1 MGMYSDNRFD
11 NELSEDG
18 NELSEDG
25 NGLSED
31 GNGLSE
37 DGNRLSEDSNGLSEE
52 EMARATEVIIPAP
65 DATPT
70 PGNQAPGNQ
79 APGNQASGNQEAADV
94 SQEDFPSAA
103 LLPDAGQRMSLGRA
117 MGVSAAVGV
126 AGVCVASVLTKE
138 DASLSRAATPDNEKS
153 ADDIAANAGA
163 GDDTERVEVPAAPHV
178 TISYEDTPMNSGME
192 TCDAG
197 DIADAGA
204 NHVGGAEAPDPL
216 FGGFGSLCAD
226 I

>member
-18 NELSEDG
+18 NG
-25 NGLSED
+25 
-31 GNGLSE
+31 
-37 DGNRLSEDSNGLSEE
+37 LSEDSNGLSEE
-52 EMARATEVIIPAP
+52 EMARATEVIVPAP

-79 APGNQASGNQEAADV
+79 APGNQEAADV

-192 TCDAG
+192 ACDAG

-204 NHVGGAEAPDPL
+204 NHVGGAETPDPL

>member
-11 NELSEDG
+11 

-37 DGNRLSEDSNGLSEE
+37 E
-52 EMARATEVIIPAP
+52 EMARATEVIVPAP

-70 PGNQAPGNQ
+70 
-79 APGNQASGNQEAADV
+79 PGNQASGNQEAADV

>member
-18 NELSEDG
+18 N
-25 NGLSED
+25 
-31 GNGLSE
+31 
-37 DGNRLSEDSNGLSEE
+37 GLSEE
-52 EMARATEVIIPAP
+52 EMARATEVIVPAP

-70 PGNQAPGNQ
+70 PGNQASGNQ
-79 APGNQASGNQEAADV
+79 APGNQEAADV

>member
-11 NELSEDG
+11 NE
-18 NELSEDG
+18 
-25 NGLSED
+25 
-31 GNGLSE
+31 
-37 DGNRLSEDSNGLSEE
+37 LSEDSNGLSEE
-52 EMARATEVIIPAP
+52 EMARATEVIVPAP

-79 APGNQASGNQEAADV
+79 APGNQEAADV

-204 NHVGGAEAPDPL
+204 NHVGGAETPDPL

>member
-18 NELSEDG
+18 NRLTED
-25 NGLSED
+25 S
-31 GNGLSE
+31 
-37 DGNRLSEDSNGLSEE
+37 NRLSEDGNGLSEE
-52 EMARATEVIIPAP
+52 EMARATEVIVPAP

-70 PGNQAPGNQ
+70 PGNQASGNQ
-79 APGNQASGNQEAADV
+79 APGNQEAADV

-103 LLPDAGQRMSLGRA
+103 LLPDAGQRMSLGRT

-204 NHVGGAEAPDPL
+204 NHVGGAETPDPL

>member
-1 MGMYSDNRFD
+1 MGMYSDNRFY
-11 NELSEDG
+11 NELSED
-18 NELSEDG
+18 S
-25 NGLSED
+25 
-31 GNGLSE
+31 
-37 DGNRLSEDSNGLSEE
+37 NRLSEDGNGLSEE
-52 EMARATEVIIPAP
+52 EMARATEVIVPAP

-70 PGNQAPGNQ
+70 PGNQAP
-79 APGNQASGNQEAADV
+79 GNQEAADV

-103 LLPDAGQRMSLGRA
+103 LLPDAGQRMSLGRT

-204 NHVGGAEAPDPL
+204 NHVGGAETPDPL

>member
-1 MGMYSDNRFD
+1 MGMYSDNRFY
-11 NELSEDG
+11 

-31 GNGLSE
+31 SNG
-37 DGNRLSEDSNGLSEE
+37 LSEDSNGLSEE
-52 EMARATEVIIPAP
+52 EMARATEVIVPAP

-70 PGNQAPGNQ
+70 PGNQAS
-79 APGNQASGNQEAADV
+79 GNQASGNQEAVDV

>member
-18 NELSEDG
+18 NRLT
-25 NGLSED
+25 
-31 GNGLSE
+31 E
-37 DGNRLSEDSNGLSEE
+37 DGNRLSEDGNGLSEE
-52 EMARATEVIIPAP
+52 EMARATEVIVPAP

-70 PGNQAPGNQ
+70 PGNQAS
-79 APGNQASGNQEAADV
+79 GNQASGNQEAADV

>member
-18 NELSEDG
+18 NG
-25 NGLSED
+25 
-31 GNGLSE
+31 
-37 DGNRLSEDSNGLSEE
+37 LSEDSNGLSEE
-52 EMARATEVIIPAP
+52 EMARATEVIVPAP

-70 PGNQAPGNQ
+70 PGNQAP
-79 APGNQASGNQEAADV
+79 GNQEAADV

>member
-1 MGMYSDNRFD
+1 MGMYSDNRFY

-18 NELSEDG
+18 
-25 NGLSED
+25 
-31 GNGLSE
+31 
-37 DGNRLSEDSNGLSEE
+37 NGLSEE
-52 EMARATEVIIPAP
+52 EMARATEVIVPAP

-70 PGNQAPGNQ
+70 PGNQASGNQASGNQ
-79 APGNQASGNQEAADV
+79 APGNQEAADV

-204 NHVGGAEAPDPL
+204 NHVGGAETPDPL

>member
-11 NELSEDG
+11 

-37 DGNRLSEDSNGLSEE
+37 DGNGLTEE
-52 EMARATEVIIPAP
+52 EMARATEVIVPAP

-79 APGNQASGNQEAADV
+79 APGNQAPGNQAAADV

-138 DASLSRAATPDNEKS
+138 DASLSRAATPENEKS

-204 NHVGGAEAPDPL
+204 NHVGGAEATDPL

>member
-11 NELSEDG
+11 NELTEDG
-18 NELSEDG
+18 
-25 NGLSED
+25 
-31 GNGLSE
+31 
-37 DGNRLSEDSNGLSEE
+37 NGLSEE
-52 EMARATEVIIPAP
+52 EMARATEVIVPAP

-70 PGNQAPGNQ
+70 PGNQASGNQ
-79 APGNQASGNQEAADV
+79 APGNQEAADV

-197 DIADAGA
+197 DIADADA
-204 NHVGGAEAPDPL
+204 NHVGGAEATDPL

>member
-1 MGMYSDNRFD
+1 MGMYSDNRFY
-11 NELSEDG
+11 

-37 DGNRLSEDSNGLSEE
+37 DGNGLSEDGNGLSEE
-52 EMARATEVIIPAP
+52 EMARATEVIVPAP

-70 PGNQAPGNQ
+70 PGNQASGNQ
-79 APGNQASGNQEAADV
+79 APGNQEAADV

-204 NHVGGAEAPDPL
+204 NHVGGAETPDPL

>member
-18 NELSEDG
+18 NRLTEDG

-37 DGNRLSEDSNGLSEE
+37 E
-52 EMARATEVIIPAP
+52 EMARATEVIVPAP

-70 PGNQAPGNQ
+70 PGNQASGNQ
-79 APGNQASGNQEAADV
+79 APGNQEAADV

-204 NHVGGAEAPDPL
+204 NHVGGAETPDPL

>member
-11 NELSEDG
+11 

-37 DGNRLSEDSNGLSEE
+37 DGNGLSEE
-52 EMARATEVIIPAP
+52 EMARATEVIVPAP

-70 PGNQAPGNQ
+70 PGNQASGNQ
-79 APGNQASGNQEAADV
+79 APGNQAAADV

-138 DASLSRAATPDNEKS
+138 DASLSRAATPENEKS

-204 NHVGGAEAPDPL
+204 NHVSGAEAPDPL
-216 FGGFGSLCAD
+216 FGGFGSVCAD

>member
-11 NELSEDG
+11 

-37 DGNRLSEDSNGLSEE
+37 E
-52 EMARATEVIIPAP
+52 EMARATEVIVPAP

-79 APGNQASGNQEAADV
+79 AAADV

-103 LLPDAGQRMSLGRA
+103 LLPDAGQRMPLGRA

-138 DASLSRAATPDNEKS
+138 DASLSRAATPENEKS
-153 ADDIAANAGA
+153 ADDIAANAGV
-163 GDDTERVEVPAAPHV
+163 GDDTERVEVPAASHV

-204 NHVGGAEAPDPL
+204 NHVGGAEAPDSL

>member
-11 NELSEDG
+11 NGLSD
-18 NELSEDG
+18 DG

-31 GNGLSE
+31 G
-37 DGNRLSEDSNGLSEE
+37 NGLSEE
-52 EMARATEVIIPAP
+52 EMARATEVIVPAP

-70 PGNQAPGNQ
+70 PGNQAHGNQAPGNQAPGNQ
-79 APGNQASGNQEAADV
+79 APGNQVAADV

-138 DASLSRAATPDNEKS
+138 DASLSRAATPENEKS

-197 DIADAGA
+197 DIADASA

>member
-18 NELSEDG
+18 N
-25 NGLSED
+25 
-31 GNGLSE
+31 
-37 DGNRLSEDSNGLSEE
+37 RLTEDSNGLSEE
-52 EMARATEVIIPAP
+52 EMARATEVIVPAP

-79 APGNQASGNQEAADV
+79 APGNQEAADV

-197 DIADAGA
+197 AGA

>member
-1 MGMYSDNRFD
+1 MGMNSDNRFD
-11 NELSEDG
+11 

-31 GNGLSE
+31 GNELT
-37 DGNRLSEDSNGLSEE
+37 EE
-52 EMARATEVIIPAP
+52 EMARATEVIVPAP

-70 PGNQAPGNQ
+70 PSNQAPGNQVPDNQAPGNQ
-79 APGNQASGNQEAADV
+79 APGNQEAADV

-126 AGVCVASVLTKE
+126 AGVCVASVLSKE
-138 DASLSRAATPDNEKS
+138 DASLSRAATPENEKS
-153 ADDIAANAGA
+153 TDDIAANAGV

-204 NHVGGAEAPDPL
+204 NHVGDAEATDPL
-216 FGGFGSLCAD
+216 FGGFGSVCAD

>member
-11 NELSEDG
+11 

-37 DGNRLSEDSNGLSEE
+37 E
-52 EMARATEVIIPAP
+52 EMARATEVIVPAP

-70 PGNQAPGNQ
+70 PGNQAP
-79 APGNQASGNQEAADV
+79 GNQEAADV

-216 FGGFGSLCAD
+216 FSGFGSLCAD

>member
-1 MGMYSDNRFD
+1 MGMYSDNRF
-11 NELSEDG
+11 N

-25 NGLSED
+25 NGLTED
-31 GNGLSE
+31 G
-37 DGNRLSEDSNGLSEE
+37 NGLSEE
-52 EMARATEVIIPAP
+52 EMARATEVIVPAP

-79 APGNQASGNQEAADV
+79 EAGNQEAGNQEAADV

-117 MGVSAAVGV
+117 IGVSAAVGV

-178 TISYEDTPMNSGME
+178 TISYEDTPMNSGMG

>member
-1 MGMYSDNRFD
+1 MGMYSDNRFY
-11 NELSEDG
+11 

-31 GNGLSE
+31 GNGLT
-37 DGNRLSEDSNGLSEE
+37 EE
-52 EMARATEVIIPAP
+52 EMARATEVIVPAP

-70 PGNQAPGNQ
+70 PGNQAP
-79 APGNQASGNQEAADV
+79 GNQEAADV

-204 NHVGGAEAPDPL
+204 NHVGGAETPDPL

>member
-18 NELSEDG
+18 N
-25 NGLSED
+25 
-31 GNGLSE
+31 
-37 DGNRLSEDSNGLSEE
+37 RLTEDSNRLSEE
-52 EMARATEVIIPAP
+52 EMARATEVIVPAP

-70 PGNQAPGNQ
+70 PGNQAS
-79 APGNQASGNQEAADV
+79 GNQASGNQEAVDV

-204 NHVGGAEAPDPL
+204 NHVGGAETPDPL

>member
-1 MGMYSDNRFD
+1 MGMYSDNRFY
-11 NELSEDG
+11 NE
-18 NELSEDG
+18 
-25 NGLSED
+25 
-31 GNGLSE
+31 
-37 DGNRLSEDSNGLSEE
+37 LSEDSNGLSEE
-52 EMARATEVIIPAP
+52 EMARATEVIVPAP

-70 PGNQAPGNQ
+70 
-79 APGNQASGNQEAADV
+79 PGNQASGNQEAADV

>member
-11 NELSEDG
+11 NG
-18 NELSEDG
+18 LSEDG

-37 DGNRLSEDSNGLSEE
+37 DGNGLSEE
-52 EMARATEVIIPAP
+52 EMARATEVIVPAP

-70 PGNQAPGNQ
+70 PGNQAS
-79 APGNQASGNQEAADV
+79 GNQASGNQEAADV

-204 NHVGGAEAPDPL
+204 NHVGGAETPDPL

>member
-1 MGMYSDNRFD
+1 MGMYSDNRFY
-11 NELSEDG
+11 

-31 GNGLSE
+31 GNGLT
-37 DGNRLSEDSNGLSEE
+37 EE
-52 EMARATEVIIPAP
+52 EMARATEVIVPAP

-70 PGNQAPGNQ
+70 PGNQASGNQ
-79 APGNQASGNQEAADV
+79 APGNQEDADV

-204 NHVGGAEAPDPL
+204 NHVGGAETPDPL

>member
-1 MGMYSDNRFD
+1 MGMYSDNRFY
-11 NELSEDG
+11 NE
-18 NELSEDG
+18 
-25 NGLSED
+25 
-31 GNGLSE
+31 
-37 DGNRLSEDSNGLSEE
+37 LSEDSNGLSEE
-52 EMARATEVIIPAP
+52 EMARATEVIVPAP

-70 PGNQAPGNQ
+70 PGNQA
-79 APGNQASGNQEAADV
+79 SGNQEAVDV

-204 NHVGGAEAPDPL
+204 NHVGGAETPDPL

>member
-1 MGMYSDNRFD
+1 MGMYSDNRFY

-18 NELSEDG
+18 
-25 NGLSED
+25 
-31 GNGLSE
+31 
-37 DGNRLSEDSNGLSEE
+37 NGLSEE
-52 EMARATEVIIPAP
+52 EMARATEVIVPAP

-79 APGNQASGNQEAADV
+79 APGNQAPGNQEAADV

>member
-18 NELSEDG
+18 N
-25 NGLSED
+25 
-31 GNGLSE
+31 
-37 DGNRLSEDSNGLSEE
+37 GLSEE
-52 EMARATEVIIPAP
+52 EMARATEVIVPAP

-70 PGNQAPGNQ
+70 PGNQASGNQAPGNQ
-79 APGNQASGNQEAADV
+79 APGNQESADV

-204 NHVGGAEAPDPL
+204 NHVGGAETPDPL

>member
-1 MGMYSDNRFD
+1 MGMYSDNRFY

-18 NELSEDG
+18 
-25 NGLSED
+25 
-31 GNGLSE
+31 
-37 DGNRLSEDSNGLSEE
+37 NGLSEE
-52 EMARATEVIIPAP
+52 EMARATEVIVPAP

-70 PGNQAPGNQ
+70 PGNQAS
-79 APGNQASGNQEAADV
+79 GNQASGNQEAADV

-204 NHVGGAEAPDPL
+204 NHVGGAETPDPL

>member
-1 MGMYSDNRFD
+1 MGMYSDNRFY
-11 NELSEDG
+11 

-25 NGLSED
+25 NGLSEY
-31 GNGLSE
+31 G
-37 DGNRLSEDSNGLSEE
+37 NGLSEE
-52 EMARATEVIIPAP
+52 EMARATEVIVPAP

-70 PGNQAPGNQ
+70 PGNQASGNQ
-79 APGNQASGNQEAADV
+79 APGNQEAADV

-204 NHVGGAEAPDPL
+204 NHVGGAETPDPL

>member
-18 NELSEDG
+18 NRLTEDG

-37 DGNRLSEDSNGLSEE
+37 E
-52 EMARATEVIIPAP
+52 EMARATEVIVPAP

-79 APGNQASGNQEAADV
+79 ASGNQAPGNQEAADV

>member
-18 NELSEDG
+18 N
-25 NGLSED
+25 
-31 GNGLSE
+31 
-37 DGNRLSEDSNGLSEE
+37 GLSEE
-52 EMARATEVIIPAP
+52 EMARATEVIVPAP

-79 APGNQASGNQEAADV
+79 EAGNQEAADV

>member
-18 NELSEDG
+18 N
-25 NGLSED
+25 
-31 GNGLSE
+31 GLSE
-37 DGNRLSEDSNGLSEE
+37 DGNRLSENGNGLSEE
-52 EMARATEVIIPAP
+52 EMARATEVIVPAP

-79 APGNQASGNQEAADV
+79 EAGNQEAGNQEAADV

-117 MGVSAAVGV
+117 IGVSAAVGV

-178 TISYEDTPMNSGME
+178 TISYEDTPMNSGMG

>member
-1 MGMYSDNRFD
+1 MGMYSDNRFN
-11 NELSEDG
+11 NELT
-18 NELSEDG
+18 EDG

-31 GNGLSE
+31 GNGLT
-37 DGNRLSEDSNGLSEE
+37 EE
-52 EMARATEVIIPAP
+52 EMARATEVIVPAP

-70 PGNQAPGNQ
+70 PGNQAP
-79 APGNQASGNQEAADV
+79 GNQEAADV

-204 NHVGGAEAPDPL
+204 NHVGGAETPDPL

>member
-1 MGMYSDNRFD
+1 MGMYSDNLFD

-18 NELSEDG
+18 
-25 NGLSED
+25 
-31 GNGLSE
+31 
-37 DGNRLSEDSNGLSEE
+37 NGLSEE
-52 EMARATEVIIPAP
+52 EMARATEVIVPAP

-70 PGNQAPGNQ
+70 PGNQASGNQ
-79 APGNQASGNQEAADV
+79 APGNQEAVDV

>member
-18 NELSEDG
+18 N
-25 NGLSED
+25 
-31 GNGLSE
+31 GLSE
-37 DGNRLSEDSNGLSEE
+37 DGNRLSENGNGLSEE
-52 EMARATEVIIPAP
+52 EMARATEVIVPAP

-70 PGNQAPGNQ
+70 PGNQASGNQ
-79 APGNQASGNQEAADV
+79 APGNQEAADV

>member
-11 NELSEDG
+11 N
-18 NELSEDG
+18 
-25 NGLSED
+25 GLSED
-31 GNGLSE
+31 G
-37 DGNRLSEDSNGLSEE
+37 NGLSEE
-52 EMARATEVIIPAP
+52 EMARATEVIVPAP

-79 APGNQASGNQEAADV
+79 ASGNQASGNQAPGNQVAADV

-138 DASLSRAATPDNEKS
+138 DASLSRAATPENEKS

>member
-31 GNGLSE
+31 GNELSEDGNGLSE
-37 DGNRLSEDSNGLSEE
+37 DGNGLSEE
-52 EMARATEVIIPAP
+52 EMARATEVIVPAP

-70 PGNQAPGNQ
+70 PGNQASGNQ
-79 APGNQASGNQEAADV
+79 APGNQEAADV

>member
-1 MGMYSDNRFD
+1 MGMYSDNRFY
-11 NELSEDG
+11 

-31 GNGLSE
+31 SNGLTE
-37 DGNRLSEDSNGLSEE
+37 DGNGLSEE
-52 EMARATEVIIPAP
+52 EMARATEVIVPAP

-79 APGNQASGNQEAADV
+79 APGNQEAADV

-204 NHVGGAEAPDPL
+204 NHVGGAETPDPL